1 MISVMG
7 TSALSN
13 PSALPM
19 EGSLEEALGPKAFA
33 AYVELFG
40 RLRGDHPGIV
50 EQWSYYRDAK
60 CWLLK
65 VSKNST
71 TVFWLGAC
79 LGYFRTTFYLKPDL
93 GDAVAAAPLPEASKT
108 QYANSKGKKFHGIS
122 IDIGAREDIEH
133 FFTLL
138 SIKLGEMPTGKK
150 ASKGRRL
157 SYRKAKPENMDGIRG
172 LIREYMNSM
181 ALNLCFQGIDE
192 ELAALPGKYSEPDGA
207 IIVAEAG
214 GTLCGCVALKK
225 IGDGICEMKRLFVKD
240 AFKGKG
246 IGRELVRRIIDEG
259 RSKGYH
265 FMRLDTLETMKPA
278 IALYRS
284 FGFME
289 TEAYVYNPLEGAVY
303 LEKTL

>member
-1 MISVMG
+1 MISGMDI
-7 TSALSN
+7 SALSN
-13 PSALPM
+13 PETHPLD
-19 EGSLEEALGPKAFA
+19 GSLAEALGGDASA
-33 AYVELFG
+33 AYEELFG

-50 EQWSYYRDAK
+50 EHWSYYRDAK

-65 VSKNST
+65 VSSNDK
-71 TVFWLGAC
+71 TVFWLGAYS
-79 LGYFRTTFYLKPDL
+79 GYFRTTFYLKPDAT
-93 GDAVAAAPLPEASKT
+93 DAVAATHLPEASKT

-122 IDIGAREDIEH
+122 IDVRAREDIEH

-150 ASKGRRL
+150 ASKGGRL
-157 SYRKAKPENMDGIRG
+157 SYRKAKPADMDGIRG
-172 LIREYMNSM
+172 LIREYIDSM

-207 IIVAEAG
+207 LIVAEAG
-214 GTLCGCVALKK
+214 GALCGCVALKK
-225 IGDGICEMKRLFVKD
+225 IGDGVCEMKRLFVRD

-259 RSKGYH
+259 RSKGYR
-265 FMRLDTLETMKPA
+265 FMRLDTLESMKPA

-284 FGFME
+284 FGFGE
-289 TEAYVYNPLEGAVY
+289 TGAYVYNPLEGAVY
-303 LEKTL
+303 MEKTL

>member
-1 MISVMG
+1 MISGMD

-13 PSALPM
+13 PEVHPLN
-19 EGSLEEALGPKAFA
+19 GSLAEALGSDASA
-33 AYVELFG
+33 AYEELFG
-40 RLRGDHPGIV
+40 KLRIAHSGIV

-65 VSKNST
+65 ISKNGT
-71 TVFWLGAC
+71 TVFWLGVYR
-79 LGYFRTTFYLKPDL
+79 GYFRTTFYLKPDA
-93 GDAVAAAPLPEASKT
+93 GDAVTATHLPEASKT

-122 IDIGAREDIEH
+122 INVSAMEDIEH

-138 SIKLGEMPTGKK
+138 SIKLGEMPAGKK
-150 ASKGRRL
+150 ASKGGRL
-157 SYRKAKPENMDGIRG
+157 LYRKAKPADMDGIRG
-172 LIREYMNSM
+172 LIREYMESM

-192 ELAALPGKYSEPDGA
+192 ELTTLPGKYSEPDGA
-207 IIVAEAG
+207 LIVAEADG
-214 GTLCGCVALKK
+214 ALCGCVALKK

-259 RSKGYH
+259 RSKGYG
-265 FMRLDTLETMKPA
+265 FMRLDTLASMKPA

-284 FGFME
+284 FGFSE

-303 LEKTL
+303 MEKTL